1 MFRLVPGVSDIVR
14 VQKERRRGKSG
25 MAVLLKPTWDH
36 GTKFRLLPGISDI
49 VPVQKERRRGQP
61 GMAVLLKP
69 TWDHGTKFR
78 LLPGIS
84 DIVPLQREKRRGQPR
99 MAVPLNLRG
108 ITARCSGC
116 CPESP
121 ISRPYKRKGEE
132 DSQEWLSH

>member
-1 MFRLVPGVSDIVR
+1 
-14 VQKERRRGKSG
+14 

-69 TWDHGTKFR
+69 TWDHGTMFW

-84 DIVPLQREKRRGQPR
+84 DIL
-99 MAVPLNLRG
+99 
-108 ITARCSGC
+108 
-116 CPESP
+116 
-121 ISRPYKRKGEE
+121 PYKRKDEE